1 MKYTIDDV
9 EKWIMEQPDDRKVC
23 MFAGDLNRGKTTCV
37 LSEFLKEKHTCFFWT
52 YVNVWGNVRICHF
65 MWEKC
70 VVDLRGWNIFNY
82 FPNETG
88 NTFKGL
94 KENFTPLKPHST
106 YLSD

>member
-9 EKWIMEQPDDRKVC
+9 AKWIMEQPDDRKVC
-23 MFAGDLNRGKTTCV
+23 MFDGDLNRGKTTCV

-52 YVNVWGNVRICHF
+52 RVDIRGDVGRHF
-65 MWEKC
+65 MGKKC
-70 VVDLRGWNIFNY
+70 VVDFFHYGI
-82 FPNETG
+82 G
-88 NTFKGL
+88 NTFKDL